1 MISYID
7 ILEKIENININ
18 SKKKIQIKYL
28 TNFNEFKLHA
38 YTEYFLNEKKIYS
51 KTLKSNYD
59 QILQQLKNY
68 KPKQNEILLL
78 FNEINQYEN
87 INLPELKKLILLQLN
102 ILNKIKIKFPSLE
115 IIFFN
120 LPFIFRKFSNL
131 KKNIKE
137 VKFISNLNHT
147 LIKEAKNNIHIFD
160 YNKIVNNIGYENI
173 YDFRNYYISKSLL
186 TDNANYIIAKELSK
200 LIYSIKNVKKKCLVL
215 DLDNTLWG
223 GILGEDGIKN
233 IKLSND
239 YVGEFFISFQ
249 KYIKTLSN
257 NGVILALCSKNNLK
271 DVEEC
276 FKERKDLF
284 LKFKDFSFKKIN
296 WEPKYKNINEIS
308 KEMNIGKDSIVF
320 FDDSKFERDQMKK
333 FNPEINVIEVPDDPH
348 NYINALEDSAY
359 FYSNKDL
366 TSEDLKKKKQYEMIG
381 KAKSLKDNFSDDD
394 IDEYLKNLKMKI
406 FLSNVNNKN
415 FDRSV
420 QMLNKINQFNLTT
433 KRYSASEFK
442 NYLKN
447 NKNYTLVLRVIDKFG
462 DHGNVGLVTCII
474 KGKNLIIDNFVLS
487 CRILGRKIENL
498 VLREIE
504 TFAKQKKIE
513 KIIGVYKKSMK
524 NSQCKDFY
532 IKNNFEKEKKNKF
545 LFNIKKNKINFKP
558 LARIIYEN
566 K

>member
-1 MISYID
+1 
-7 ILEKIENININ
+7 
-18 SKKKIQIKYL
+18 
-28 TNFNEFKLHA
+28 
-38 YTEYFLNEKKIYS
+38 
-51 KTLKSNYD
+51 
-59 QILQQLKNY
+59 
-68 KPKQNEILLL
+68 
-78 FNEINQYEN
+78 
-87 INLPELKKLILLQLN
+87 
-102 ILNKIKIKFPSLE
+102 
-115 IIFFN
+115 
-120 LPFIFRKFSNL
+120 
-131 KKNIKE
+131 
-137 VKFISNLNHT
+137 
-147 LIKEAKNNIHIFD
+147 
-160 YNKIVNNIGYENI
+160 
-173 YDFRNYYISKSLL
+173 
-186 TDNANYIIAKELSK
+186 
-200 LIYSIKNVKKKCLVL
+200 
-215 DLDNTLWG
+215 
-223 GILGEDGIKN
+223 
-233 IKLSND
+233 
-239 YVGEFFISFQ
+239 
-249 KYIKTLSN
+249 
-257 NGVILALCSKNNLK
+257 
-271 DVEEC
+271 
-276 FKERKDLF
+276 
-284 LKFKDFSFKKIN
+284 
-296 WEPKYKNINEIS
+296 
-308 KEMNIGKDSIVF
+308 
-320 FDDSKFERDQMKK
+320 
-333 FNPEINVIEVPDDPH
+333 
-348 NYINALEDSAY
+348 
-359 FYSNKDL
+359 
-366 TSEDLKKKKQYEMIG
+366 MIG

>member
-7 ILEKIENININ
+7 ILEKIENINIY

-38 YTEYFLNEKKIYS
+38 YNDYFLKEKKIYS

-137 VKFISNLNHT
+137 VKFISNLNYA
-147 LIKEAKNNIHIFD
+147 LSKEAKNNIHIFD
-160 YNKIVNNIGYENI
+160 YNKILNNIGYKNI

-186 TDNANYIIAKELSK
+186 TDNANYNIAKELSK

-257 NGVILALCSKNNLK
+257 NGIILALCSKNNLK

-381 KAKSLKDNFSDDD
+381 KAKSFKDNFSDDD

>member
-1 MISYID
+1 M
-7 ILEKIENININ
+7 
-18 SKKKIQIKYL
+18 
-28 TNFNEFKLHA
+28 
-38 YTEYFLNEKKIYS
+38 
-51 KTLKSNYD
+51 
-59 QILQQLKNY
+59 
-68 KPKQNEILLL
+68 
-78 FNEINQYEN
+78 
-87 INLPELKKLILLQLN
+87 
-102 ILNKIKIKFPSLE
+102 
-115 IIFFN
+115 
-120 LPFIFRKFSNL
+120 
-131 KKNIKE
+131 
-137 VKFISNLNHT
+137 
-147 LIKEAKNNIHIFD
+147 
-160 YNKIVNNIGYENI
+160 
-173 YDFRNYYISKSLL
+173 
-186 TDNANYIIAKELSK
+186 
-200 LIYSIKNVKKKCLVL
+200 
-215 DLDNTLWG
+215 DNTLWG

-257 NGVILALCSKNNLK
+257 NGIILALCSKNNLK

-532 IKNNFEKEKKNKF
+532 IKNNLEKEKKNKF